1 MSFAASL
8 FLKWYTSQGK
18 RTLLPMHCH
27 SILIWLLQLLVL
39 MTCRVQP
46 DCCSIY
52 EMLISRPLVMSG
64 MLPLKKHALEMADL
78 LCVMV
83 WYVAL
88 CMEKKWHLWYL
99 MTMTYVP
106 SC

>member
-8 FLKWYTSQGK
+8 TLKWYTCLG
-18 RTLLPMHCH
+18 RRMLWLTHCH
-27 SILIWLLQLLVL
+27 DVLTWLLQLLVL

-46 DCCSIY
+46 DCCSAY
-52 EMLISRPLVMSG
+52 VMLSSEPLVMSG
-64 MLPLKKHALEMADL
+64 MLPLKKHTLEMAGL

-83 WYVAL
+83 WYVAR
-88 CMEKKWHLWYL
+88 CMGKKWHLWYL